1 MVRRSEPVRAAAVS
15 VRDSLKRLS
24 GDSLVYGLGQV
35 GGKVVNLLLVPVLTR
50 MLVPQQYGVADL
62 VTAYSASVLLV
73 LVFGM
78 DGALARFFY
87 EQTDREA
94 RIRMASSSFVWR
106 VVTGSALALLLAL
119 FAEPL
124 SARLLGGVVYA
135 KYLRIGAFTIPF
147 TLLTLFA
154 NDVLRVTFQPWKF
167 ITLNVSQTLL
177 VGGLT
182 LYFVLVHHLGVAG
195 ALYGKLIGDAIA
207 AALGIVLCRHSLRPR
222 FSRTTLR
229 QMLAFG
235 LPLVPVAISYGVIG
249 LVDREALQRTA
260 SHDAVGV
267 YGVAMKFFA
276 VITMGVQ
283 AFNLA
288 FGPFAYMRARDPDA
302 PRLYARVFALYLG
315 LASFGA
321 LVVGVFAPGIVAVM
335 TTPRYAAAAAPALW
349 LAFAAVAQGA
359 YSIAVLGITLSLRTS
374 LLGGIA
380 AVTALVAI
388 VANQVLTPRLGAE
401 GAAMSTFLAH
411 ATSSLLAY
419 IVAQRVR
426 PFPYRGARLAVLF
439 TGALALGVGA
449 VRFSP
454 PGMQGLAVK
463 LGAVLAFV
471 ALAAALEIW
480 SDRGAVRHGP
490 APGSGGGTQ
499 GGS

>member
-1 MVRRSEPVRAAAVS
+1 VS

-50 MLVPQQYGVADL
+50 VLVPQQYGIADL
-62 VTAYSASVLLV
+62 LTAYSASVLLV

-87 EQTDREA
+87 EQPDREA

-106 VVTGSALALLLAL
+106 VATGGTLALLLAL

-124 SARLLGGVVYA
+124 AARLLGGAVYA
-135 KYLRIGAFTIPF
+135 KYLRIGACTIPF

-154 NDVLRVTFQPWKF
+154 NDLLRVTFQPWKF
-167 ITLNVSQTLL
+167 ITLNVTQTLL

-182 LYFVLVHHLGVAG
+182 LYFVLVHHLGVVG
-195 ALYGKLIGDAIA
+195 ALYGKLIGDAL
-207 AALGIVLCRHSLRPR
+207 AALLGVVLCRHSLKPR
-222 FSRTTLR
+222 FSRTALR

-235 LPLVPVAISYGVIG
+235 LPLVPGSIAYGVIG
-249 LVDREALQRTA
+249 FVDREALQRTA
-260 SHDAVGV
+260 SLDAVGV

-288 FGPFAYMRARDPDA
+288 FGPFAYSRANDPDS
-302 PRLYARVFALYLG
+302 PKLYARVLAIYLG
-315 LASFGA
+315 LASLGA
-321 LVVGVFAPGIVAVM
+321 LAVGVFAPGIVAVLA
-335 TTPRYAAAAAPALW
+335 TPRYAAAAPPALW

-359 YSIAVLGITLSLRTS
+359 FSIVALGIALALRTP
-374 LLGGIA
+374 LIGVIA
-380 AVTALVAI
+380 GVGALVAI

-411 ATSSLLAY
+411 AVSSLLAY
-419 IVAQRVR
+419 VVAQRVR
-426 PFPYRGARLAVLF
+426 PFPYRGARLAALF
-439 TGALALGVGA
+439 ACALALGVGA

-454 PGMQGLAVK
+454 AGLAGAGVK
-463 LGAVLAFV
+463 LGAVLVFV
-471 ALAAALEIW
+471 GLAWSLEIW
-480 SDRGAVRHGP
+480 KDRGAVSHARP
-490 APGSGGGTQ
+490 AADGDGTQ
-499 GGS
+499 GRS